1 MRWVA
6 IGRLTPRIVTL
17 SCVAVVFAGLM
28 IAGCGSGSV
37 RLTSERTTVAV
48 PASPVPASAIPRLRA
63 IADRAA
69 KENGG
74 AVPSWISA
82 VVTTQEKALTSATPG
97 AVVPAGGKTVVYLV
111 TMKGHFKFE
120 RGPRLLA
127 EPRTR
132 APALNYQFLVVSAET
147 LEVTASGLSP
157 KPPPVAPSSLGPVT
171 WLKREAQRGG
181 APAAQREDER
191 R

>member
-1 MRWVA
+1 MQRADRLDRLSLGSGAMRWVA
-6 IGRLTPRIVTL
+6 IGRLTRRIVTL

-37 RLTSERTTVAV
+37 RLTSKRTTVTV
-48 PASPVPASAIPRLRA
+48 PGSPVPASAIPRLRA

-82 VVTTQEKALTSATPG
+82 VVTTQEEALTSATPG

-120 RGPRLLA
+120 RGPRLLSG
-127 EPRTR
+127 PRTH
-132 APALNYQFLVVSAET
+132 ALTLNYQSLVVIAKT
-147 LEVTASGLSP
+147 FEVTAGGLGP
-157 KPPPVAPSSLGPVT
+157 KPPPVAPSSLGPVS
-171 WLKREAQRGG
+171 WLKR
-181 APAAQREDER
+181 
-191 R
+191 